1 MTPKDELLA
10 LRERIDTV
18 NADMTRLFQERQ
30 RISTDIARVKEN
42 GNLAVTDTGRESSVV
57 AAALELSDEDKRVE
71 TAAFM
76 RTLIS
81 LSKLRQYD
89 RLGLAGALDFPA
101 SAPPAAGSVAFQGV
115 PGAWSE
121 HAARTLFPDR
131 SCITREYFEDV
142 FEAVKRGD
150 AAYGILPIENSETG
164 AIGEVY
170 DLLRRHSCFIVGQVW
185 INVAQC
191 LIGVPGAAVGDVR
204 EVFSHPEGFA
214 QCKRFLKGKNWE
226 LTKVRNT
233 AVAAELVASKMDSNS
248 GAAKF
253 AAIGSRRAAEVN
265 GLAVLTDSITDNP
278 KNRTRFIAIAAAP
291 QYDES
296 ADTVSVS
303 FATQHRSGALSSV
316 LQTFALAGINLTRIE
331 SRPVSAEA
339 YRFFADL
346 QANILESGTRDA
358 MMQAAMQCEYFEVL
372 GCFGSTMEA
381 AR

>member
-1 MTPKDELLA
+1 MTPKEELQA
-10 LRERIDTV
+10 LRGKIDV
-18 NADMTRLFQERQ
+18 VSADMARLFQERQ
-30 RISTDIARVKEN
+30 RISNDIARVKES
-42 GNLAVTDTGRESSVV
+42 GNFAVTDTGREERVI
-57 AAALELSDEDKRVE
+57 ADALELSDEDKRAE
-71 TAAFM
+71 TASLM

-89 RLGLAGALDFPA
+89 QLGLTGALDFPD
-101 SAPPAAGSVAFQGV
+101 SAVPAQGAVAFQGV

-121 HAARTLFPDR
+121 HAARTLFPER
-131 SCITREYFEDV
+131 NYITREYFEDV
-142 FEAVKRGD
+142 FEAVKNGE
-150 AAYGILPIENSETG
+150 AAFGVLPIENSETG

-170 DLLRRHSCFIVGQVW
+170 DLLRRSSCFIVGQIW

-191 LIGVPGAAVGDVR
+191 LLGVPGATVGDIR
-204 EVFSHPEGFA
+204 EVFSHPEGFN

-233 AVAAELVASKMDSNS
+233 AVAAELVASKMDSNAGS
-248 GAAKF
+248 AKF

-265 GLAVLTDSITDNP
+265 GLEVLAESITDNP
-278 KNRTRFIAIAAAP
+278 KNRTRFIAIAAQP
-291 QYDES
+291 SYDET

-303 FATQHRSGALSSV
+303 FATQHRSGALSTV

-339 YRFFADL
+339 YRFFVDL
-346 QANILESGTRDA
+346 QANILDSGARDA
-358 MMQAAMQCEYFEVL
+358 IMQAAMQCEYFEVL
-372 GCFGSTMEA
+372 GCYGTSAEN